1 MNFGDKNLR
10 EADEEGPKHTLGIE
24 IVVSQNLYS
33 LLKHMI
39 LQGNLPTF
47 LK

>member
-10 EADEEGPKHTLGIE
+10 EVDEEGTSHPLGIE
-24 IVVSQNLYS
+24 IVFSQNLYS

-39 LQGNLPTF
+39 FQGNLSTF

>member
-1 MNFGDKNLR
+1 MNFGDKNLK
-10 EADEEGPKHTLGIE
+10 EDDEEGPSHSLRIE

-39 LQGNLPTF
+39 LQGNLPIF